1 MLGMSNR
8 RGLRRVSSPRCVF
21 LYIFINIDVFIVI
34 HIFIDIDI
42 FIYIYFIDASI
53 YIGIVNVINLI

>member
-42 FIYIYFIDASI
+42 FIDASI

>member
-1 MLGMSNR
+1 MLGMSNG
-8 RGLRRVSSPRCVF
+8 RGSRHISSPRCVF
-21 LYIFINIDVFIVI
+21 LNIFINIDVFIVI

-42 FIYIYFIDASI
+42 FIDASI